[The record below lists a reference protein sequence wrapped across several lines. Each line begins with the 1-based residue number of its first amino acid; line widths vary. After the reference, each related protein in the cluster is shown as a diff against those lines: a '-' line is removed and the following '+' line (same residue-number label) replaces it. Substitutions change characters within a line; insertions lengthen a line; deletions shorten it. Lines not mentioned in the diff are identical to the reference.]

1 MPDFLA
7 ITQATAEWVLSK
19 PALLD
24 ALHILLQEHDDELAT
39 LVAAEIVE
47 GPIRLSTSADGVVT
61 AVWNIDYLSGTG
73 EEPWGFVSLVAPH
86 GLRSTPS
93 IGREVLERCLYVI
106 NQRLQGL
113 FIDGAMIHRAHPNG
127 AHTCIAG
134 RGTAARQSSIAYVE
148 LNSEEALGQ
157 HALICVGPEHNF
169 EALTAL
175 AVEYAKKLELLVVL
189 AQRQISPARKRV
201 VADPSLLP
209 DFRRAVAP
217 FTLSAPTENEFTEVE
232 VATAAANIDT
242 KNTHRAFGL
251 TYRDWATEEGPL
263 SDIQRRIL
271 FSNAIERH
279 PLRIVGP
286 GGSGK
291 TLLMQ
296 LLALRRLAV
305 AADQNTPLRV
315 LYIVHNAAMAHMV
328 KNRFEVLCGD
338 EVFVDKDRVL
348 DVITLADYGRTQ
360 LNLDYSAVID
370 PDAYE
375 AKQFQLEQI
384 TDALRHAMSVLPE
397 QTSESRLFAEVTSN
411 NDLIPVVARLIM
423 AEVSTAIKGHGLEAD
438 KKRYVFSERRL
449 SRFHAILSQ
458 GEREIVFAAYER
470 YHHVVFEQYEVLDTD
485 DIALSLLGRLRTPI
499 WELKRRKL
507 GYDYV
512 FVDETQLFN
521 ENERRVLPLLTN
533 SAAEHVPIVLALDEA
548 QDIYGQSTAGM
559 ATLGIPDIANEN
571 LASIHRST
579 RAIVRLAFFVIQRS
593 TDLFGPDFPDF
604 TGIAEHMEAD
614 SHTLAAPP
622 TFEIAGDTRFGRFVV
637 KRIRDLRRANLRR
650 IAVICHADQYWDA
663 VHDELKASD
672 LPLQVLLQRGER
684 IPAEHPVVV
693 LSRPAFVGGQEFDA
707 VILVGLEQGVVP
719 PRVPDNDALAAAVE
733 QQSLREIY
741 LAVTRARYRL
751 IVVIAAGA
759 APTAVLQEAAR
770 AGFVLG
776 RVPQLDLFA
785 SNQ

>member
-1 MPDFLA
+1 MPDYLA
-7 ITQATAEWVLSK
+7 ITQATAEWILSK

-24 ALHILLQEHDDELAT
+24 ALHALLQQHDDKLLT
-39 LVAAEIVE
+39 LVAAELVE
-47 GPIRLSTSADGVVT
+47 GPIRLSTSSDGIVT
-61 AVWNIDYLSGTG
+61 AIWNIDYLSGTG
-73 EEPWGFVSLVAPH
+73 EEPWGFLALRAPY
-86 GLRSTPS
+86 GLRSEPA
-93 IGREVLERCLYVI
+93 IGREVLERSLYVI

-113 FIDGAMIHRAHPNG
+113 FIDGAMIHRAHSNG

-148 LNSEEALGQ
+148 LKSEEALGQ
-157 HALICVGPEHNF
+157 HALICVGPEHDF
-169 EALTAL
+169 DALTAV
-175 AVEYAKKLELLVVL
+175 AVESAKKLESFVAT

-201 VADPSLLP
+201 VADPLLLP
-209 DFRRAVAP
+209 DFRRAIAP
-217 FTLSAPTENEFTEVE
+217 FALSVPGENEFREVE
-232 VATAAANIDT
+232 VATAASNIDS
-242 KNTHRAFGL
+242 KNALRAFGL
-251 TYRDWATEEGPL
+251 TYRHWVEDEGPL

-296 LLALRRLAV
+296 LLALRRLSL

-328 KNRFEVLCGD
+328 KNRFEVLCGED
-338 EVFVDKDRVL
+338 AFVDNERIL
-348 DVITLADYGRTQ
+348 DIITLADYGRTQ

-384 TDALRHAMSVLPE
+384 TDALRHAMDALPA
-397 QTSESRLFAEVTSN
+397 QTSASRLFSEVRSN
-411 NDLIPVVARLIM
+411 DELVAVVARLIM

-458 GEREIVFAAYER
+458 AEREIVYAAYER

-533 SAAEHVPIVLALDEA
+533 GASEHVPIVLALDEA

-571 LASIHRST
+571 LATIHRST

-604 TGIAEHMEAD
+604 TGIAEHMAAD
-614 SHTLAAPP
+614 SHALAAAPA
-622 TFEIAGDTRFGRFVV
+622 FEVAGDTRFGRFVV

-663 VHDELKASD
+663 VHEELKASD
-672 LPLQVLLQRGER
+672 LPLHVLLQRGER

-707 VILVGLEQGVVP
+707 VVLVGLEQGVVP

-751 IVVIAAGA
+751 IVAIAAGA
-759 APTAVLQEAAR
+759 APTSVLQEAAR
-770 AGFVLG
+770 AGFVVG
-776 RVPQLDLFA
+776 RLPQLDLFA
-785 SNQ
+785 PKQ